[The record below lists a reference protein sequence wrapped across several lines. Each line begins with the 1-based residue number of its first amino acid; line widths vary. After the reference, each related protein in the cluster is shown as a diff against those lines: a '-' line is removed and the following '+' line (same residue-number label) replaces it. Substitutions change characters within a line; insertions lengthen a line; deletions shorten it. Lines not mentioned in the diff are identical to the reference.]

1 MLRNLDLRRNN
12 WNKDKL
18 DHEYYEKLT
27 EISKEVFGKIEIK
40 RDPDEKE
47 AVEVFVRNESGKD
60 QKRDSEHQVTVEVS
74 GVEINLV
81 SINREILNKSAL
93 SLAQLFEYHVP
104 QGAQSRE

>member
-1 MLRNLDLRRNN
+1 MRRNN

-18 DHEYYEKLT
+18 DHEHYEKLT

-40 RDPDEKE
+40 RDMEEKE
-47 AVEVFVRNESGKD
+47 AVEVFVKNENGED
-60 QKRDSEHQVTVEVS
+60 QKRDTEYQVTVEVT

-93 SLAQLFEYHVP
+93 SLTQLFEYYVP
-104 QGAQSRE
+104 QGAKSSK

>member
-1 MLRNLDLRRNN
+1 MRRNN
-12 WNKDKL
+12 WNKDEL

-47 AVEVFVRNESGKD
+47 AVEVFVRNESKKD
-60 QKRDSEHQVTVEVS
+60 QKRDVEYQVTVEVT

-81 SINREILNKSAL
+81 SINR
-93 SLAQLFEYHVP
+93 
-104 QGAQSRE
+104 

>member
-1 MLRNLDLRRNN
+1 MRRNN

-47 AVEVFVRNESGKD
+47 AVEVFVRNESEED
-60 QKRDSEHQVTVEVS
+60 QKRDAEHQVTVEVT

-81 SINREILNKSAL
+81 SINREILNKTAL
-93 SLAQLFEYHVP
+93 SLTQLFEHYVP
-104 QGAQSRE
+104 QAAKSSE

>member
-1 MLRNLDLRRNN
+1 MRRNN

-40 RDPDEKE
+40 RDMEEKE
-47 AVEVFVRNESGKD
+47 AVRVFVKNENGED
-60 QKRDSEHQVTVEVS
+60 QKRDTEYQVTVEVT

-93 SLAQLFEYHVP
+93 SLTQLFEYYVP
-104 QGAQSRE
+104 QGAKSSE